1 MGGFHSYYRPKRT
14 KIKKAEGVPAGITG
28 AGPVIIAAV
37 SALLFGSVEYWAVAL
52 VAALAAA
59 FFISKMLFT
68 AGPGAVLPRE
78 VLLSAAALSAYPLF
92 QMVPLPAFIIALLQP
107 RTISLSAV
115 GPGAAPAFHSIS
127 LYVFPTEMALAR
139 LIVYLMVFFMAAL
152 LPWQGRAVT
161 GVLKSLSGFGFAL
174 ALFGIVQSV
183 TGNGKLYWL
192 RPLSHGGSPFG
203 PFVDRDHFAGYIN
216 MIIPISLAVSLAS
229 RRTEKKMLFAF
240 FSLIMTF
247 SVFLTLSRGG
257 VISFIAGL
265 AVFTTM
271 LFSKRKA
278 GKNPK
283 WNFFALPAVFAIMLL
298 SLVLYAGISP
308 LMERFSAGGI
318 SDSQRILA
326 WKGTLAA
333 LKDFPVFGTGL
344 GTFQYVFTL
353 FHPAGLHHFWD
364 HAHNDYLEFL
374 LEEGAA
380 GTLTGAFFI
389 FSVLR
394 GAFGRQWEGKQ
405 AYLQAG
411 FASSLATIGVHSLVD
426 FNLHIPS
433 NAILFFMVMG
443 LALAARRGQG
453 QKN

>member
-1 MGGFHSYYRPKRT
+1 M
-14 KIKKAEGVPAGITG
+14 
-28 AGPVIIAAV
+28 
-37 SALLFGSVEYWAVAL
+37 
-52 VAALAAA
+52 
-59 FFISKMLFT
+59 
-68 AGPGAVLPRE
+68 
-78 VLLSAAALSAYPLF
+78 
-92 QMVPLPAFIIALLQP
+92 
-107 RTISLSAV
+107 
-115 GPGAAPAFHSIS
+115 
-127 LYVFPTEMALAR
+127 
-139 LIVYLMVFFMAAL
+139 
-152 LPWQGRAVT
+152 
-161 GVLKSLSGFGFAL
+161 
-174 ALFGIVQSV
+174 
-183 TGNGKLYWL
+183 
-192 RPLSHGGSPFG
+192 
-203 PFVDRDHFAGYIN
+203 
-216 MIIPISLAVSLAS
+216 
-229 RRTEKKMLFAF
+229 
-240 FSLIMTF
+240 
-247 SVFLTLSRGG
+247 
-257 VISFIAGL
+257 
-265 AVFTTM
+265 
-271 LFSKRKA
+271 
-278 GKNPK
+278 
-283 WNFFALPAVFAIMLL
+283 PAVFAIMLL